1 MRMLVKFLGGSV
13 SEYASSSRDRRCA
26 PVARRAAARR
36 ERRWLKLDTQQHIR
50 DWEDEQHAIHA
61 ENLAFERETAR
72 AQDLEPLG
80 IELSC
85 IEGPGA
91 HSPDVGLHVGSRPLP
106 RYSPTPALVKC
117 IPWQEPLVPD
127 TKAVNAALAA
137 EAATCDLEAAALTEN
152 AARLRMQASCD
163 HQWVRSESHARWT
176 CGICGCS
183 ATGEVPG

>member
-1 MRMLVKFLGGSV
+1 MIARVRVIQAFQVSVVRLHAAKQRPVSAQEIADYLGWNVLGT
-13 SEYASSSRDRRCA
+13 RGLLRR
-26 PVARRAAARR
+26 
-36 ERRWLKLDTQQHIR
+36 L
-50 DWEDEQHAIHA
+50 
-61 ENLAFERETAR
+61 
-72 AQDLEPLG
+72 DLEPLG